1 MITISNY
8 SEKAALVDFSKSKVL
23 QEGDKFFREFSDLYN
38 DDDDIKK
45 AIDNHLKLV
54 NAELSKANSSEKSKA
69 VRGKTISNKPEK
81 PRPTKDKAKPQGEPV
96 NLLSPDVKFV
106 RRYAALHGKVKTQ
119 EQLLAFLHSLQ
130 KAITEKVIS
139 AKSKF
144 ADEIMT
150 IQNGLLKAVK
160 AGGGKIEI
168 ESDALENYRAIANGQ
183 AVIAS
188 IPLLKKFILISGK
201 PSVKMKAEKLL
212 EVISNAKKKGLL
224 ENDPYAKK
232 VEEIIKVLERY
243 IDGKDDRPTIPR
255 IELQGLYGLCGMEM
269 PRPNLQVGKVVS
281 SVDFMGAVFTVIPFS
296 GRWKSLIGDPSD
308 PFKLMFFG
316 LPGNGKTTLAIQFA
330 HYLASEHN
338 KRVLFV
344 SKEEGFVHTFQ
355 EKLTRLNAS
364 HHNLFVV
371 DQIPLSLASYNAV
384 FLDSVNSLHLSP
396 GDLLKLYEKYP
407 KTSFVCIHKVT
418 KDGKF
423 RGSQEYEH
431 DVDVSVSCLN
441 MVATAKKNRFGG
453 NTHVKIIEAK
463 GASISI

>member
-1 MITISNY
+1 MITITNY
-8 SEKAALVDFSKSKVL
+8 PKETASFDFSKSKVL
-23 QEGDKFFREFSDLYN
+23 QEGDKFFRDFSDLYN
-38 DDDDIKK
+38 DDDDIKT
-45 AIDNHLKLV
+45 AIDNHLNLV
-54 NAELSKANSSEKSKA
+54 NAELSKANSSEKGKA
-69 VRGKTISNKPEK
+69 VRGKTKSTK
-81 PRPTKDKAKPQGEPV
+81 PRPAQDKAKPQGVPV
-96 NLLSPDVKFV
+96 NLLSPEVKFV
-106 RRYAALHGKVKTQ
+106 RRYAALHGRVKTQ
-119 EQLLAFLHSLQ
+119 EQLLSFLHSLQ

-168 ESDALENYRAIANGQ
+168 ESDALVNYRAIASGQ

-212 EVISNAKKKGLL
+212 EAISNAKKKGLF
-224 ENDPYAKK
+224 EDDPYAKK
-232 VEEIIKVLERY
+232 VEEITKVLERY

-255 IELQGLYGLCGMEM
+255 VDLQGLYGLCGMEM

-296 GRWKSLIGDPSD
+296 GKWKSLIGDPSD

-316 LPGNGKTTLAIQFA
+316 LPGNGKTTLAILFA

-355 EKLTRLNAS
+355 EKFNRLNAS

-371 DQIPLSLASYNAV
+371 DQIPLSLASYDVV

-396 GDLLKLYEKYP
+396 EDLLKLYEKYP

-441 MVATAKKNRFGG
+441 MVATAQKNRFGG
-453 NTHVKIIEAK
+453 NTPIKILGGK
-463 GASISI
+463 STH